1 MRFHSKGRHA
11 LWLVV
16 SVAFVVLVFAAG
28 AQASGTNGLDAAA
41 EAPPGEAVT
50 ESGASPEAPS
60 AAEQAPPAAEA
71 VPPVVEQEPST
82 TAEETPPVAEQAPPV
97 AAEVTPPPA
106 EAAPPAAEQA
116 PPAAEAAPPVVEQE
130 PPTTAEEPPP
140 VVEQAP
146 PVVAEVVPS
155 PPPVEQAPPV
165 VAEVVPPPTEAVPPT
180 TGKAPPVDET
190 ASPAE
195 KKTVEQTPGGVAT
208 GADSEGAVSQH
219 PGGSSPASA
228 GASGPTHNDA
238 ASEVTSEA
246 SIAATTSAVLG
257 VPLEISTVHDGSSRA
272 PLSRTVSVRRA
283 GQASCEPATIGA
295 SIAADE
301 AGGWLELA
309 AAASVS
315 TTNFAAV
322 DSSRSVNTAGAP
334 AGSQGVGSTVANHPS
349 APTPGPWPGGAGGG
363 SAAAG
368 GSGSTSSATFTLVG
382 ALLQTAPRAIRRF
395 RLAQPSWRTSFFV
408 LIPER
413 PD

>member
-50 ESGASPEAPS
+50 ESGASPEAPP

-116 PPAAEAAPPVVEQE
+116 PPAAEAAPPAGEQE
-130 PPTTAEEPPP
+130 PSTAAEEPPP
-140 VVEQAP
+140 VAEQA
-146 PVVAEVVPS
+146 PVVAEVVP
-155 PPPVEQAPPV
+155 PPPLVEQAPPV

-272 PLSRTVSVRRA
+272 QLSRTVSVRRA
-283 GQASCEPATIGA
+283 GQASCEPVTIGA

-334 AGSQGVGSTVANHPS
+334 AGSQGVGSAVANHPS